1 MIIKHRMLILSVGP
15 STSTPEPDPE
25 PEPELEPTE
34 YSLFDVADLTTAL
47 ESTSLTIP
55 YEQQRIIPD
64 IPLNCSGS
72 ITAWTVGAEWRTGG
86 NHNFFPHLQ
95 IWRSVV
101 EGCSYTLIGDT
112 ELFVSGD
119 DDERPNGNYIFN
131 GTPDP
136 AVGFQKGDILG
147 IYQPRESRARV
158 RVHYDTSTGPSNYY
172 NDIGNDDVP
181 PLIPAQEDFG
191 IATAE
196 GVENSLPLLAIQIGK
211 FIVTQYHKLK

>member
-1 MIIKHRMLILSVGP
+1 ME
-15 STSTPEPDPE
+15 T
-25 PEPELEPTE
+25 
-34 YSLFDVADLTTAL
+34 
-47 ESTSLTIP
+47 STSLTIP

-72 ITAWTVGAEWRTGG
+72 LTSWTVGAEWRTNMG
-86 NHNFFPHLQ
+86 HDFFPHLQ

-101 EGCSYTLIGDT
+101 EGCSYDLIGDT
-112 ELFVSGD
+112 ELFVSGGE
-119 DDERPNGNYIFN
+119 ERPRDDYIFS

-158 RVHYDTSTGPSNYY
+158 RVYYDTSTGPSNYY
-172 NDIGNDDVP
+172 NDIGDVDEP
-181 PLIPAQEDFG
+181 PMIPDQEDFG
-191 IATAE
+191 IVTAE